1 VRDERKRGK
10 KVREREEEVQSYN
23 IFLEK
28 QNRI

>member
-1 VRDERKRGK
+1 VRDERKGGK
-10 KVREREEEVQSYN
+10 KVREREEEVRSNN